1 MGIALNVPYSS
12 DLVTTI
18 VGLIVC
24 FVVALDAVRRRSG
37 LPTGAAGPVSAREL
51 LTRGW
56 LRRDDARAPAEA
68 QALPGQGAAE
78 HPVPE
83 QAGPAAGRRHGP
95 GRGGAAVSHFFTA
108 AVLSATIASG
118 IALGAPLLLAA
129 LGETVGQRSGVLNL
143 GVDGIMLLA
152 AFGAY
157 LVALRTGSIGWGVL
171 VALAIGAVM
180 GLITA
185 FINVTIGAE
194 QGISGI
200 GIYIAALGLSGL
212 LFERYVGTPKPIA
225 NSRGPF
231 PAVHIP
237 LLDRI
242 PYLGTMLFKQN
253 ILVYAAL
260 LLVPAL
266 TYVLHH
272 TTYGM
277 NVQAAGE
284 NPAAADS
291 LGVSVTRVRYTAVI
305 FGSTMAGLAGASLLI
320 LDGIFQEN
328 LTQGAGFIAVALV
341 YFGGWRQAGVAVGA
355 LIQKLIMARELSR
368 SPAVLLVAQP
378 TRGIDVASSRY
389 IHQRLLGQRDA
400 GAAVVVISEDLDEV
414 MTICDRLLVVYEGR
428 IAGEADPR
436 TVSREA
442 IGLLMAGTTAGSA
455 RHSG

>member
-1 MGIALNVPYSS
+1 M
-12 DLVTTI
+12 
-18 VGLIVC
+18 
-24 FVVALDAVRRRSG
+24 
-37 LPTGAAGPVSAREL
+37 
-51 LTRGW
+51 
-56 LRRDDARAPAEA
+56 
-68 QALPGQGAAE
+68 
-78 HPVPE
+78 
-83 QAGPAAGRRHGP
+83 
-95 GRGGAAVSHFFTA
+95 SHFFAA
-108 AVLSATIASG
+108 AVLSATITYG
-118 IALGAPLLLAA
+118 IALGTPLLLAA

-171 VALAIGAVM
+171 VALGVGAVM

-212 LFERYVGTPKPIA
+212 LFERYVGTPTPIT

-231 PAVHIP
+231 LAVHIP

-266 TYVLHH
+266 TYVLHY

-284 NPAAADS
+284 NPAAADT

-341 YFGGWRQAGVAVGA
+341 YFGGWR
-355 LIQKLIMARELSR
+355 
-368 SPAVLLVAQP
+368 P
-378 TRGIDVASSRY
+378 
-389 IHQRLLGQRDA
+389 
-400 GAAVVVISEDLDEV
+400 
-414 MTICDRLLVVYEGR
+414 
-428 IAGEADPR
+428 
-436 TVSREA
+436 
-442 IGLLMAGTTAGSA
+442 AGSP
-455 RHSG
+455 SMPSSTG

>member
-1 MGIALNVPYSS
+1 M
-12 DLVTTI
+12 
-18 VGLIVC
+18 
-24 FVVALDAVRRRSG
+24 
-37 LPTGAAGPVSAREL
+37 
-51 LTRGW
+51 
-56 LRRDDARAPAEA
+56 
-68 QALPGQGAAE
+68 
-78 HPVPE
+78 
-83 QAGPAAGRRHGP
+83 
-95 GRGGAAVSHFFTA
+95 SHFFTA

-171 VALAIGAVM
+171 VALGIGAAM

-200 GIYIAALGLSGL
+200 GSTSPRSACPGCSSSGTSAPRRRSPTAAGRSW
-212 LFERYVGTPKPIA
+212 R
-225 NSRGPF
+225 
-231 PAVHIP
+231 HIP

-277 NVQAAGE
+277 NVQAAGR
-284 NPAAADS
+284 
-291 LGVSVTRVRYTAVI
+291 TRPLPTP
-305 FGSTMAGLAGASLLI
+305 SAS
-320 LDGIFQEN
+320 
-328 LTQGAGFIAVALV
+328 A
-341 YFGGWRQAGVAVGA
+341 
-355 LIQKLIMARELSR
+355 
-368 SPAVLLVAQP
+368 
-378 TRGIDVASSRY
+378 
-389 IHQRLLGQRDA
+389 
-400 GAAVVVISEDLDEV
+400 
-414 MTICDRLLVVYEGR
+414 
-428 IAGEADPR
+428 
-436 TVSREA
+436 
-442 IGLLMAGTTAGSA
+442 
-455 RHSG
+455 